1 MESKLTTSLI
11 SLGYSQSKYDYSL
24 FVKNDNYL
32 FTCILVYVDD
42 LLLASNNISEIQN
55 INSYLDKTFTI
66 KDLGHLKYFLGF
78 EIARSSQGISL
89 CQRKYTL
96 DLLQEY
102 GIMALKLVST
112 SMDPTNNLHDS
123 TSKILHNPSAF

>member
-24 FVKNDNYL
+24 FVKNDNYF

-42 LLLASNNISEIQN
+42 LLLAGNNISKIQN
-55 INSYLDKTFTI
+55 IKSYVDKTFTI

-78 EIARSSQGISL
+78 KIARSSQGISL
-89 CQRKYTL
+89 CQRKY
-96 DLLQEY
+96 
-102 GIMALKLVST
+102 IRST
-112 SMDPTNNLHDS
+112 SRIWPHDAQTGFNS
-123 TSKILHNPSAF
+123 HGFDQ